1 MSGKCFDA
9 GKIDTYR
16 PLFWLTNADRDFY
29 DTTFNIE
36 HSDCYGVWGFERTS
50 CVGCPFNKKVQDDI
64 SKLEKH
70 EPNMAKA
77 ARNLFAESYE
87 YTLGYVEFKRE
98 KKRER
103 KMFGQMKL
111 EF

>member
-1 MSGKCFDA
+1 
-9 GKIDTYR
+9 
-16 PLFWLTNADRDFY
+16 
-29 DTTFNIE
+29 
-36 HSDCYGVWGFERTS
+36 
-50 CVGCPFNKKVQDDI
+50 
-64 SKLEKH
+64 
-70 EPNMAKA
+70 MAKA

-98 KKRER
+98 RKRER